1 MAEER
6 IQNPLNDQLAKVHG
20 EINAV
25 FAKLGTEV
33 EKQVKAGAAQLDVL
47 KTLQS
52 VGIKIDETI
61 LRELKI
67 DRFIFIHPWLHWCCW
82 FPWRPIWCWWWNHN
96 YPWYRCCPYWWHSC
110 HWYPTHH

>member
-20 EINAV
+20 EINTV

-33 EKQVKAGAAQLDVL
+33 EKQVKAGATQLDVL

-52 VGIKIDETI
+52 VGIKIDDAI

-67 DRFIFIHPWLHWCCW
+67 DRIIFIYPWLHWCCW

>member
-20 EINAV
+20 EINTV

-33 EKQVKAGAAQLDVL
+33 EKQVKGGATQLDVL

-52 VGIKIDETI
+52 VGIKTVEA
-61 LRELKI
+61 
-67 DRFIFIHPWLHWCCW
+67 
-82 FPWRPIWCWWWNHN
+82 
-96 YPWYRCCPYWWHSC
+96 CPF
-110 HWYPTHH
+110 